1 MLNVPIHKPHRQ
13 KNYRSSTG
21 KSTGGETL
29 QLDVLRAVQ
38 THIFKLLQ
46 TQKSGWQSCRYCIL
60 ANKTKMNGLS
70 GTQTGEL
77 AWEQLVIFIH
87 IKLFIP
93 NKAFKHL
100 FHVFSRYESTYCA

>member
-1 MLNVPIHKPHRQ
+1 
-13 KNYRSSTG
+13 
-21 KSTGGETL
+21 
-29 QLDVLRAVQ
+29 
-38 THIFKLLQ
+38 
-46 TQKSGWQSCRYCIL
+46 
-60 ANKTKMNGLS
+60 MNGLS

>member
-1 MLNVPIHKPHRQ
+1 MKQSLNLVCYFACVGVGAGVGMLNVPIHKPHRQ

-38 THIFKLLQ
+38 THIFRLLQ
-46 TQKSGWQSCRYCIL
+46 TQKTGWQSCPYCIL

-77 AWEQLVIFIH
+77 AWE
-87 IKLFIP
+87 
-93 NKAFKHL
+93 
-100 FHVFSRYESTYCA
+100 